1 MTCHSDSSKDLI
13 QDQRFHKAVQYFNNK
28 EWYLAHDFLEEL
40 WHESI
45 GPERTSLQGLLQIAV
60 AQLHLDRG
68 NKNGAMILY
77 GEGLGRLRRIGI
89 PNLGIDMNRLCNSV
103 EHRLRLLQSQKEL
116 SDTKFPELHASKSLI

>member
-28 EWYLAHDFLEEL
+28 EWYLAHDLLEEL
-40 WHESI
+40 WHDSI
-45 GPERTSLQGLLQIAV
+45 GPERTSLEVLLQIAV

>member
-1 MTCHSDSSKDLI
+1 MTYNSDSCIDLI
-13 QDQRFHKAVQYFNNK
+13 QDQRFHKAVHHFNNK

-40 WHESI
+40 WHESM

-89 PNLGIDMNRLCNSV
+89 PYLGIDMNRLCNCV

-116 SDTKFPELHASKSLI
+116 VDTKFPELHLSKSLI